1 MVRCQ
6 CQSRTCR
13 LCCRVFHT
21 AYPLTRR
28 ISRKASKSG
37 RKRLVPGMICD
48 CLWPDS
54 CGAPATRETDT
65 MDTFVDSSWYYLR
78 YCDPG
83 NETQLAEKS
92 KSLLPVDLYIGG
104 VEHAILHLLYARFIA
119 KYLHGKGIVEI
130 SPSGEPF
137 TRLLAQGMVKG
148 KAYKCSQT
156 GKYISP
162 ASLRERPGIF

>member
-1 MVRCQ
+1 
-6 CQSRTCR
+6 
-13 LCCRVFHT
+13 
-21 AYPLTRR
+21 
-28 ISRKASKSG
+28 
-37 RKRLVPGMICD
+37 MICD